1 MSDSGF
7 RARLAGVRSPLG
19 FGVSGPLA
27 TALVSPEA
35 TRQLVLQAF
44 ADGVRV
50 FDTGPSYGAG
60 EAERRLGAALQT
72 LQRAQCLVI
81 TKIGTIAGPMGRL
94 RKDFSREGMA
104 RSLRGSLSRL
114 RIAQIDLLLAHGP
127 SVEDLPGFVDVAQEA
142 RASGLIGAFGVCGR
156 GPEVEVALT
165 LPGIEAILAPIHAGD
180 ATRAEHL
187 YAATRGTPIVLL
199 GFEALSAARRPPRSI
214 LRPADWF
221 YLARAAHRRMNHPAS
236 PELSVPPAL
245 TSAEALRFAAARSDC
260 VIMTT
265 TSAQRLRANIV
276 ALRQPI
282 NVA

>member
-60 EAERRLGAALQT
+60 EAERRLGAAFQT
-72 LQRAQCLVI
+72 LPRAQCLVI

-94 RKDFSREGMA
+94 RKDFSQEGMA

-114 RIAQIDLLLAHGP
+114 RMAQIDLLLAHGP
-127 SVEDLPGFVDVAQEA
+127 SVKDLPGFVDFAQEA
-142 RASGLIGAFGVCGR
+142 RGAGLIGAFGVCGR
-156 GPEVEVALT
+156 GPEVEAALT

-187 YAATRGTPIVLL
+187 YAATRGTPVVLL
-199 GFEALSAARRPPRSI
+199 GFEALRAGPRPPRSI

-221 YLARAAHRRMNHPAS
+221 YLARAAHRRMNHAAS

-265 TSAQRLRANIV
+265 TSAHRLRANIL

-282 NVA
+282 SVA